1 MIQSEKRKHRDTG
14 AKIDLVVTTGSKR
27 IQPLLRVPD
36 QLSYAH
42 DSALKKFARS
52 GRS

>member
-14 AKIDLVVTTGSKR
+14 AKTDLVVTTGARGSSLYSVF
-27 IQPLLRVPD
+27 PTS
-36 QLSYAH
+36 LSYAH